1 MSEKETRNSLVI
13 QAGILAAAGII
24 VRIIGLLYNTPLV
37 KIIGDEG
44 FGYYDSAYAA
54 YSIVLLISS
63 YSIPSAVSKIMAEH
77 LAKGE
82 YTNAFRIFKCTLLY
96 VTVVGLGASAFV
108 FFGAG
113 ILVNMESAVLPLKI
127 LAPTIFFSGLL
138 GAFRGFFQAQKTMI
152 PTSVSQIIEQ
162 IINAVF
168 SVVMAYVLVNA
179 ASGENHSTIASF
191 GAAGS
196 TIGTGA
202 GVISGL
208 IFVVIIY
215 VKKRPSVMMK
225 VNSDTSTNIKSYS
238 SILKMIFLV
247 VTPFILSTGIYNLNA
262 FLDKTLYQ
270 VILMEVK
277 NVDETTVAF
286 GLSAFAKANKLAN
299 VPIALSAAMA
309 STLIPRLSGAVA
321 THDYTGARTQVAK
334 AVKITMFV
342 SIPLTVLLL
351 ILSKPVITVLFNQPE
366 TITMA
371 SILLSVLALTVV
383 FYGLS
388 TMTQAVLQA
397 SGHLNI
403 PIINSVIALI
413 FHAGV
418 MVLLLYLLPT
428 GAAVYVYGGSTILY
442 SVTLCVLNG
451 IALNKYIGYRQEW
464 KKTFIFP
471 AIAAL
476 VMGVISFLSFY
487 GIYFLTQS
495 NLVGLLVAGV
505 IGFSVYMVVCIK
517 FRVIS
522 EEELKTLPKGGFLVR
537 ILHKIHLL

>member
-1 MSEKETRNSLVI
+1 MSEKETKNSLVV

-37 KIIGDEG
+37 AIIGDEG

-96 VTVVGLGASAFV
+96 VTIVGLVASAFV

-113 ILVNMESAVLPLKI
+113 ILVKMESAILPLKI

-138 GAFRGFFQAQKTMI
+138 GAFRGFFQAQKSMVQ
-152 PTSVSQIIEQ
+152 TSISQIIEQ
-162 IINAVF
+162 IANAAF
-168 SVVMAYVLVNA
+168 SVMMAYILVRTV
-179 ASGENHSTIASF
+179 SGESHSKIASF

-202 GVISGL
+202 GVLAGL

-215 VKKRPSVMMK
+215 IRKRPSVMMK
-225 VNSDTSTNIKSYS
+225 VNSDTSTEVKSYA
-238 SILKMIFLV
+238 SIFKMIFLV
-247 VTPFILSTGIYNLNA
+247 VTPFILSTGIYNLNS

-270 VILMEVK
+270 VILMSVK

-309 STLIPRLSGAVA
+309 STLIPRLSGAMA
-321 THDYTGARTQVAK
+321 THDYTGGRGQVAK
-334 AVKITMFV
+334 AVKVTMFV
-342 SIPLTVLLL
+342 SIPLTVALLVL
-351 ILSKPVITVLFNQPE
+351 AKPIISVLFNQPE
-366 TITMA
+366 SIETA
-371 SILLSVLALTVV
+371 SIMLAILALTVI

-403 PIINSVIALI
+403 PIINSAIALV

-418 MVLLLYLLPT
+418 MVALLLLLPSE
-428 GAAVYVYGGSTILY
+428 AAVYVYGASTILY
-442 SVTLCVLNG
+442 SVALCVLNG
-451 IALNKYIGYRQEW
+451 IALKRCIGYKQEW
-464 KKTFIFP
+464 KKTFAFP
-471 AIAAL
+471 AVASI
-476 VMGVISFLSFY
+476 VMGIVAFLSFY
-487 GIYFLTQS
+487 GVYYLTES
-495 NLVGLLVAGV
+495 NIIGLIVAAILGV
-505 IGFSVYMVVCIK
+505 VTYTVVCVK

-522 EEELKTLPKGGFLVR
+522 EDELKTLPKGTTLVK
-537 ILHKIHLL
+537 LLKKIRLM